1 MLVLSISGDLSIS
14 GKVPFVSEE
23 DIKALGNT
31 YAHCLENLQE
41 DVEDIF
47 DEDF

>member
-1 MLVLSISGDLSIS
+1 MLVLSISGDLSS
-14 GKVPFVSEE
+14 DKVPFVSEE

-31 YAHCLENLQE
+31 YVHCLENLQE